1 MKKITFL
8 ITVFN
13 EVKTIEKA
21 INDILSINFAD
32 KEIIIIDNASNDGS
46 QKIIRKFSNIK
57 SILREKNLGYG
68 SSVIEG
74 IKCAKG
80 KFIYIHNADLE
91 YDYTKSLYMMELAER
106 ENLDIVLGSRIKNKN
121 NLFKNIKYN
130 PTFLATYVTTFLIN
144 ILYQKN
150 FTDII
155 GSKLYRVDSIKNIKV
170 DFLHEGFDFGFMSR
184 ACKENYKINEI
195 MVDYKPRE
203 NFSEKKIKWY
213 HMFVAL
219 FAIFKVKFID

>member
-1 MKKITFL
+1 
-8 ITVFN
+8 
-13 EVKTIEKA
+13 
-21 INDILSINFAD
+21 
-32 KEIIIIDNASNDGS
+32 
-46 QKIIRKFSNIK
+46 
-57 SILREKNLGYG
+57 
-68 SSVIEG
+68 
-74 IKCAKG
+74 
-80 KFIYIHNADLE
+80 
-91 YDYTKSLYMMELAER
+91 MELAER

-121 NLFKNIKYN
+121 NLIKNIKHN

-144 ILYQKN
+144 TLYQKN

-155 GSKLYRVDSIKNIKV
+155 GSKLYRVDTIKNIKV